1 MRTRS
6 TRLQTSPRQGFSL
19 IELLIVVAIVA
30 ILSGLLFPAVGYV
43 REKARNT
50 SCLNNLRQ
58 WGMALNLYLD
68 EHRSIFPACPKGRPN
83 PAGEKDA
90 WFNVLP
96 PYINVQAMKDMKV
109 VPMPGKGLRSPFL
122 CPSDAGSGAAITSFD
137 TEAADAQ
144 YYSSYTF
151 NTLVDDGNTRIRLN
165 NIQHQSAFVIMAET
179 GDGLNSGINLSTIVG
194 SNADEGYAYN
204 AFRHRNS
211 ANFVFADGH
220 AENVVQEKIWRDGLS
235 ETDNYGGY
243 FWNPKSERQT
253 R

>member
-6 TRLQTSPRQGFSL
+6 SRLQTSPRQGFSL

-96 PYINVQAMKDMKV
+96 PYINVQAMKDMKA

-151 NTLVDDGNTRIRLN
+151 NTL
-165 NIQHQSAFVIMAET
+165 IMAET